1 MPRPLRRPWPWPPER
16 SGPGLW
22 LPFGLAPFYWVAFL
36 LFLIPFRRA
45 RDGRDAVKLGL
56 AMGFARYAVSAH
68 FLLAL
73 LRYSPLAIVFY
84 LLAIAYIL
92 PFAVLEAWG
101 SFWLERRTGLPR
113 AVGFGLIWV
122 ILEKVRTLSDLSFPA
137 DLLAHGMGASP
148 DWLAITAWTGPFV
161 VPLWMCLVAAGMLAA
176 WTSWQGGR
184 RSRAALLAACSLA
197 GWGLPRLAA
206 PLLAGEHENPLPA
219 LRLSI
224 VQPFAT
230 VDEKKDPR
238 QWPRLRR
245 RIWRMTRKAA
255 EDADLILWPESA
267 RPGPVIWRTSSP
279 FADEDLSQLSR
290 EVGVPILY
298 GADLFAWDRTDGHRR
313 LGKLYNGAALA
324 TPRGTARRW
333 YGKQR
338 LLPFAEGVPF
348 ADLIGWDPSRR
359 KGGDGYLTLL
369 GNFTPG
375 PRPTLFQ
382 VGAARIGVLICYEGM
397 YPQLARRYRNEGA
410 NLLVVMT
417 NDAWWG
423 RSVFPAWHATMAG
436 SRARELDVPVVR
448 AANSGVSS
456 LADRLGHV
464 QARTGVA
471 ESTILRGTI
480 RPSSTPPT
488 FYARHGD
495 WLVGLDL
502 LFVALAL
509 AFGIFRRRA
518 V

>member
-1 MPRPLRRPWPWPPER
+1 MLAFVA
-16 SGPGLW
+16 GLVGAGLW

-36 LFLIPFRRA
+36 LFLLAFRHVRNSRQA
-45 RDGRDAVKLGL
+45 IKLGVVV
-56 AMGFARYAVSAH
+56 GIARYAVAAH

-84 LLAIAYIL
+84 LLAIVYIL
-92 PFAVLEAWG
+92 PFAILESWG
-101 SFWLERRTGLPR
+101 AFWLERRTGLPR
-113 AVGFGLIWV
+113 AVGFGLIWA

-137 DLLAHGMGASP
+137 DLLAHGMGSSP

-161 VPLWMCLVAAGMLAA
+161 VPTWMCLVAAGLLASWIA
-176 WTSWQGGR
+176 WRGGHR
-184 RSRAALLAACSLA
+184 ARAALLAVCALA
-197 GWGLPRLAA
+197 GWLTPRLAA
-206 PLLAGEHENPLPA
+206 PALAGDPEPLPA
-219 LRLSI
+219 MRVSI

-238 QWPRLRR
+238 QWPRLRE

-255 EDADLILWPESA
+255 QDADLVLWPESA
-267 RPGPVIWRTSSP
+267 RPGPVIWRTAEP
-279 FADEDLSQLSR
+279 FADQDLSELAT

-298 GADLFAWDRTDGHRR
+298 GADLFAWNRTEARRR

-324 TPRGTARRW
+324 TPGAVAHTW

-348 ADLIGWDPSRR
+348 ADLIGWDPSKR

-375 PRPTLFQ
+375 PRPTVFE

-423 RSVFPAWHATMAG
+423 RSVFPSWHATMAG
-436 SRARELDVPVVR
+436 TRARELDVPVVR

-456 LADRLGHV
+456 VADRLGHV
-464 QARTGVA
+464 RTRSGVS
-471 ESTILRGTI
+471 ETTILRGTV
-480 RPSSTPPT
+480 RPSSSPPT
-488 FYARHGD
+488 FYAVHGD

-502 LFVALAL
+502 LIIALAL
-509 AFGIFRRRA
+509 VFGIFRRRA
-518 V
+518 A